1 MNFID
6 CASCNTSLP
15 EHSIFCSSCGNKVKC
30 PSCKSVLSK
39 EAKYCS
45 QCGSNVE
52 VNKENLIGEKST
64 IKYHRTKDEIF
75 CEVSLTNEVGK
86 DGIQSLIKN
95 ITSQQNTP
103 YIELNDDAPHI
114 ENHPLNDDMNITS
127 NSVDIDRDVSI
138 QKEELEQI
146 QQFPHIKDL
155 EIILNCSESEWILIY
170 AYYESDFAKK
180 AFTRQSVRDQYLAS
194 RKTTSRVN
202 NFENNWKNLF
212 KLYFATLNDEQV
224 KFKVDNLN
232 NIENLINGKKKG
244 KARSIAKNTTSSK
257 ENIDV
262 DQSSPVVK
270 KKKQKNNS
278 NISYSL
284 VTELNLHPKEKKSLK
299 EYYETYKPK
308 DNTETVLLIV
318 YYLQKVL
325 LQEGI
330 NENMIYTC
338 FKDLSLSVPGIR
350 ASLKNIK
357 VRKGWINTSNFSDLK
372 ITQSGENFF
381 EHTIKTK

>member
-15 EHSIFCSSCGNKVKC
+15 GHSIFCSSCGNKVKC

-52 VNKENLIGEKST
+52 VNKENLTGEKST

-114 ENHPLNDDMNITS
+114 ENHPLNDDMNVIH
-127 NSVDIDRDVSI
+127 NSRDIEKDTPI
-138 QKEELEQI
+138 LKEELEQA
-146 QQFPHIKDL
+146 QQFPHIRDL
-155 EIILNCSESEWILIY
+155 EMNLSCSELEWILIH
-170 AYYESDFAKK
+170 AYYESEFAKK
-180 AFTRQSVRDQYLAS
+180 AFTRKSVRDRYLNS
-194 RKTTSRVN
+194 RKTASRAK
-202 NFENNWKNLF
+202 NFETNWKNLF

-224 KFKVDNLN
+224 KFKLDPLKDIQ
-232 NIENLINGKKKG
+232 NIINGKNRD
-244 KARSIAKNTTSSK
+244 KARSISKNMNSSK

-262 DQSSPVVK
+262 DQLSQVVK

-278 NISYSL
+278 NITYSL
-284 VTELNLHPKEKKSLK
+284 ITDLNLYPKSKQSLK
-299 EYYETYKPK
+299 EYYELYKPK
-308 DNTETVLLIV
+308 GNSETILLIV
-318 YYLQKVL
+318 YYLQKEL

-330 NENMIYTC
+330 NKNMIYTC
-338 FKDLSLSVPGIR
+338 FKDLSLPVPEIR
-350 ASLKNIK
+350 ASLNNIK
-357 VRKGWINTSNFSDLK
+357 ARKGWINTSNFSDLK